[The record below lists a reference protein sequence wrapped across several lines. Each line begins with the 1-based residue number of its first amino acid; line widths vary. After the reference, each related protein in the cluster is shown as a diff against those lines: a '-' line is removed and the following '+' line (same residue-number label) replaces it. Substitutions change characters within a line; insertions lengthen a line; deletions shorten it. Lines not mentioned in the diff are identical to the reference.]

1 MSADNQDENCSH
13 CARLL
18 WTQIQQSRQ
27 SSGDINSKVLAA
39 RRKWRNSTCDP
50 ETQPRHGA
58 TLAVGSVDLDR
69 PQPWHLSSVLT
80 SYNLPRHPFQ
90 QETELGVISGFG
102 WQSEKAAL
110 DWGCRLDKLYSPLRF
125 SELVMMPACGFSQ
138 FFLFLRFVWSGF
150 NLRKTKRM

>member
-1 MSADNQDENCSH
+1 MKFRTAGERCPLIIRTKT
-13 CARLL
+13 AVTVL

-39 RRKWRNSTCDP
+39 RRNWRNSTRDP
-50 ETQPRHGA
+50 ETQPRHRA

-69 PQPWHLSSVLT
+69 PRPWHLSSVLT
-80 SYNLPRHPFQ
+80 SYNLPQHPFQ

-110 DWGCRLDKLYSPLRF
+110 DWVVAWINFIPLF
-125 SELVMMPACGFSQ
+125 GFQS
-138 FFLFLRFVWSGF
+138 
-150 NLRKTKRM
+150 